1 MKKILIQYL
10 YIFLIATVM
19 LFVFT
24 MLSACET
31 VKDETPP
38 ICEKEQVSTKENP
51 CREYQPDINT
61 LSEALNK
68 LGETGTLPK

>member
-1 MKKILIQYL
+1 
-10 YIFLIATVM
+10 M

-24 MLSACET
+24 MLNACET

-51 CREYQPDINT
+51 CKEYQPNINEI
-61 LSEALNK
+61 SDALNK
-68 LGETGTLPK
+68 LGQSGTIPK